1 MRRVIALHLYDIDR
15 LRVARGRFGQQF
27 AWVPYPWFSDVQ
39 GLVVLGDGS
48 PLVAGAAG
56 LTQLTPDLQR
66 CVWRDDGEA
75 IADVDVGPRGL
86 LGAGERLCLWSRPG
100 GDPVRWE
107 PESLGLYA
115 PPVCVRWHPDQRS
128 AAVADALGRIVLVIV
143 ERGEARLRE
152 CSGRSRRRPVWP
164 GIRAGAARHWRSP
177 A

>member
-1 MRRVIALHLYDIDR
+1 MTSIACGWR
-15 LRVARGRFGQQF
+15 
-27 AWVPYPWFSDVQ
+27 
-39 GLVVLGDGS
+39 GDGSDSSSRGYRIRGSRTCRGSSCSAMARRS

-128 AAVADALGRIVLVIV
+128 AAVA
-143 ERGEARLRE
+143 
-152 CSGRSRRRPVWP
+152 
-164 GIRAGAARHWRSP
+164 
-177 A
+177 